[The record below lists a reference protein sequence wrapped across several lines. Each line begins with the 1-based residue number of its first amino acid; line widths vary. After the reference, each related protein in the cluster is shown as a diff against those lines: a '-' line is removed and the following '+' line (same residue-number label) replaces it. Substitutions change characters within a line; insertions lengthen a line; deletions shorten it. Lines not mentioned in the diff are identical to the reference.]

1 MPMAVTYVRV
11 CVKGEGE
18 GGPLARI
25 QLTLF
30 LRAHR
35 PACKRSEGAEWGKI

>member
-1 MPMAVTYVRV
+1 MPMAVTYV
-11 CVKGEGE
+11 CVKGGKE

-30 LRAHR
+30 LRALR
-35 PACKRSEGAEWGKI
+35 PACKRSEGEDWGKI